1 METSGAAG
9 ADSSLGALPREG
21 SRRHRRTQEAR
32 RSATIAKLT
41 DAAIEALVELGYAK
55 ASTNEICQRAGVSQG
70 ALFRHF
76 ASRGDFMAHVAD
88 EVLSRLVDNFE
99 SRYFNDEQPPGDPIE
114 RAVRFTREACHSRIA
129 KAWYELVMAS
139 RTDESLQ
146 DKMSAVFRQSR
157 QWIREAALEVFPD
170 MGDAPQRFHA
180 LVDAVVMIF
189 DMESLYAHLDRDE
202 AAAERRLAFAIRC
215 YRQFFLDIEA
225 ERRSPGER

>member
-1 METSGAAG
+1 METSHAAG
-9 ADSSLGALPREG
+9 GDSVLAAGRQEDEPGR
-21 SRRHRRTQEAR
+21 RRTQEAR

-55 ASTNEICQRAGVSQG
+55 ASTNEICRRAGVSQG

-76 ASRGDFMAHVAD
+76 ASRGDFMAQVAD
-88 EVLSRLVDNFE
+88 EVLSRLVDNVE
-99 SRYFNDEQPPGDPIE
+99 SRYSRDEQPPGDPIE

-139 RTDESLQ
+139 RTDEGLQ

-157 QWIREAALEVFPD
+157 QWIREAVLEVFPD
-170 MGDAPQRFHA
+170 MSDAPQRLQA

-189 DMESLYAHLDRDE
+189 EMESITAHLDRDE

-215 YRQFFLDIEA
+215 YRQFLIDQEA
-225 ERRSPGER
+225 GSTGKR